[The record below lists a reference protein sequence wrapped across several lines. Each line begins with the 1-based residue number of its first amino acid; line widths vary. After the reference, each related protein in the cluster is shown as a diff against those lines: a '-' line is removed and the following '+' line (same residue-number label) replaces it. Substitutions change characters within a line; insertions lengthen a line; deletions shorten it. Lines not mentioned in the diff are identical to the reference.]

1 MNLLKELN
9 LTPNKR
15 VVTEICC
22 RKSVIKGIEKQV
34 YICEQLLNGKR

>member
-15 VVTEICC
+15 VVGRNSVVE
-22 RKSVIKGIEKQV
+22 RRESVIKGIEKQV
-34 YICEQLLNGKR
+34 YL

>member
-15 VVTEICC
+15 VVG
-22 RKSVIKGIEKQV
+22 RNSVVEG
-34 YICEQLLNGKR
+34 NGYYSNYTLYVEDYRLSGV